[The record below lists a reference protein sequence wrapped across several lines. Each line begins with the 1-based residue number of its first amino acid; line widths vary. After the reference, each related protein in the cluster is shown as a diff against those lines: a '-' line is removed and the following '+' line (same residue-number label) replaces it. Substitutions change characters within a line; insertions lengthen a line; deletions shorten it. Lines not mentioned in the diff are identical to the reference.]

1 MTDPCGR
8 SFLSYRR
15 TRIREAELLIAAQ
28 HDLGIPTW
36 HDLENLEAGPTE
48 DQLRAT
54 LNAETT
60 ANAIVWLTR
69 DVEKSPVIRNVELPV
84 IITRERRQDGFFA
97 VWAAAGGLDY
107 AAAAKAGA
115 VPFMAENLVH
125 RNQCKVAG
133 DPITAAEARDIAER
147 VLRQRLRQIHER
159 LPPSEPLRLG
169 LYTRRRP
176 PQAPG
181 NAALV
186 LDWHHRFDP
195 GAGHRMAHAGAWD
208 DSLLPALRK
217 ICACV
222 CEKAPGRPLLAAG
235 FAGLPAVTALG
246 AALLAPAGID
256 VSWEQE
262 IPGQPAQRW
271 SLACPRTPSGFVSAC
286 LPHDAAGTDLA
297 VMVSVNALVETAA
310 APVVQATPHRAC
322 VQVKHR
328 ADAVG
333 SSLLADAGQAVDL
346 AWTVVEAMRDA
357 RATYPEVTGG
367 TVHLFMATPAGVAM
381 MVGQLLNT
389 FGTVQTYEYI
399 AEAGSYRPAARL
411 TPSS

>member
-15 TRIREAELLIAAQ
+15 TRIDEAKLLIAAQ

-36 HDLENLEAGPTE
+36 HDLENLETGPTE

-60 ANAIVWLTR
+60 ANAIVWLTP
-69 DVEKSPVIRNVELPV
+69 DVARSAVITNVELPL
-84 IITRERRQDGFFA
+84 IIGRERRQDGFFA
-97 VWAAAGGLDY
+97 VPVAAGGLGY
-107 AAAAKAGA
+107 SAAANAGA
-115 VPFMAENLVH
+115 VPFMVANLAQW
-125 RNQCKVAG
+125 NQCKVAG
-133 DPITAAEARDIAER
+133 DPIVAAEAREIAER
-147 VLRQRLRQIHER
+147 VLRQRLRRIDER
-159 LPPSEPLRLG
+159 LPRDEPLRLG

-176 PQAPG
+176 PHALG

-186 LDWHHRFDP
+186 LDWQHRFDP
-195 GAGHRMAHAGAWD
+195 AIGHRMAHAGAWD
-208 DSLLPALRK
+208 DNLLPSLRT
-217 ICACV
+217 IRACV
-222 CEKAPGRPLLAAG
+222 EVEAPGRPLLAAG

-246 AALLAPAGID
+246 AAFLAPAGID

-286 LPHDAAGTDLA
+286 LPHDFAGTDLA
-297 VMVSVNALVETAA
+297 VMVSVNAPVEAAA
-310 APVVQATPHRAC
+310 APVIRATLVRAC

-328 ADAVG
+328 DDAVG
-333 SSLLADAGQAVDL
+333 NSRLADAGQAVDL

-367 TVHLFMATPAGVAM
+367 TVHLFMAAPAGAAM

-389 FGTVQTYEYI
+389 FGAVQTYEYN
-399 AEAGSYRPAARL
+399 AEARSYQPAARL